1 MRRRMIFGV
10 LAALFVAG
18 ALLCGLFW
26 FLHREMAAMHAA
38 AEAYLAAHPDAGST
52 RKEIFSVTAGPAA
65 APASFIL
72 VHGSPGSWG
81 DFADYVTDAELTTA
95 LRIVTPDRPGYGH
108 SPAGAVPPSLTDQS
122 ARLAAWAEGIPGKR
136 YWLGHSFGASIVAR
150 LAMDRPDLVDG
161 VILLAGAMDPEW
173 EKPRWF
179 HRLADLS
186 LVRRFLPP
194 ELSTAN
200 DEALAYYHDLTA
212 MESDWSKIQCPLI
225 IVHAENDRL
234 ADFRHVAFARERLDP
249 TRTEVI
255 ALKDGDHFLPWN
267 RHEIVVAAMLRM
279 AGLKGAK

>member
-1 MRRRMIFGV
+1 MIFGV
-10 LAALFVAG
+10 VAALLVTG
-18 ALLCGLFW
+18 ALLGGLFW

-38 AEAYLAAHPDAGST
+38 ADAYLTAHPEAAST
-52 RKEIFSVTAGPAA
+52 DKEIFSVTDGPTE
-65 APASFIL
+65 APATFIL

-81 DFADYVTDAELTTA
+81 DFADYVTDAELTAA
-95 LRIVTPDRPGYGH
+95 LRIVTPDRPGYGR
-108 SPAGAVPPSLTDQS
+108 SPTGAVPPSLTDQS
-122 ARLAAWAEGIPGKR
+122 TRLAAWAEGIPGKR

-161 VILLAGAMDPEW
+161 VILLAGAMDPRW

-179 HRLADLS
+179 HRLADIP

-194 ELSTAN
+194 ELTTAN
-200 DEALAYYHDLTA
+200 DEALAYYYDLVA
-212 MESDWSKIQCPLI
+212 MESDWSKIQCPLV

-249 TRTEVI
+249 ARTEVI

-267 RHEIVVAAMLRM
+267 RHQIVVAAMMRM
-279 AGLKGAK
+279 AGVDGAK